1 MGYACPVCETPQ
13 ADARHL
19 ANHLAFTALLGDD
32 DHEAW
37 LDEHAPDWADAGED
51 DLADRVTEYAESA
64 EFPQVFEDTTGH
76 DHRAGDNPR
85 PGELFEEGSAEEEL
99 SRTRGPGAHGG
110 AELDAETAAAVEEA
124 REMARRAN
132 GDDAA
137 DGDDTTE
144 DDATDGSDTVG
155 DADGAGDGDDTADGD
170 ENG

>member
-37 LDEHAPDWADAGED
+37 LDDHAPDWADAGED
-51 DLADRVTEYAESA
+51 DLADRVTAHAESV

-76 DHRAGDNPR
+76 DHRDHDSDDPR
-85 PGELFEEGSAEEEL
+85 PGELFEEGNAEEKL
-99 SRTRGPGAHGG
+99 SRTRGPGTRGG
-110 AELDAETAAAVEEA
+110 GGLDAETAAAIEEA
-124 REMARRAN
+124 REMARRADEGDGDAEG
-132 GDDAA
+132 GDDAIET
-137 DGDDTTE
+137 G
-144 DDATDGSDTVG
+144 
-155 DADGAGDGDDTADGD
+155 GAAGGDDTADGGSDAADGD

>member
-19 ANHLAFTALLGDD
+19 ANHLAFTAMLGDD

-37 LDEHAPDWADAGED
+37 LDEHAPGWADSGED

-76 DHRAGDNPR
+76 DHRDRDSDDPR
-85 PGELFEEGSAEEEL
+85 PGELFEEGNAEAEL
-99 SRTRGPGAHGG
+99 SRTRGPDARGG
-110 AELDAETAAAVEEA
+110 ADFDAETAAAVEEA
-124 REMARRAN
+124 REMTRQAN
-132 GDDAA
+132 GDN
-137 DGDDTTE
+137 GDVE
-144 DDATDGSDTVG
+144 SD
-155 DADGAGDGDDTADGD
+155 DDTAEDDTIDDGDGD